1 MRLASRLTSG
11 LALAVTVC
19 WAFALA
25 LSGSTDTLLF
35 LAPAL
40 LIVVPLIAGRYPGEE
55 LIAKLVARR
64 SGRPRRPLASPVP
77 AVLRPLVVC
86 VPRGTR
92 LLAFSR
98 AERPPPRG
106 LLPQT

>member
-11 LALAVTVC
+11 LALTVTVC
-19 WAFALA
+19 WVLALA
-25 LSGSTDTLLF
+25 LAGSTDTLFF

-40 LIVVPLIAGRYPGEE
+40 LIVAPLVAGRYLGEE
-55 LIAKLVARR
+55 LIAKLVAKRCR
-64 SGRPRRPLASPVP
+64 PPRRPTAVP
-77 AVLRPLVVC
+77 ASITRPPLARS
-86 VPRGTR
+86 PRGTR

-98 AERPPPRG
+98 AERPPPFG

>member
-11 LALAVTVC
+11 LALTVTVC

-35 LAPAL
+35 MAPAL
-40 LIVVPLIAGRYPGEE
+40 LIVAPLIAGRYLGEE
-55 LIAKLVARR
+55 LIAKLVAKRTR
-64 SGRPRRPLASPVP
+64 RPRLSVVAPISIPRPPLAWS
-77 AVLRPLVVC
+77 
-86 VPRGTR
+86 PRGTR

-98 AERPPPRG
+98 AERPPPLG
-106 LLPQT
+106 LLLQS

>member
-11 LALAVTVC
+11 LALTVTVC

-40 LIVVPLIAGRYPGEE
+40 LIVAPLIAGRYPGEE
-55 LIAKLVARR
+55 LIAKFVAPESR
-64 SGRPRRPLASPVP
+64 RPRRPA
-77 AVLRPLVVC
+77 AVLAPLPRPLAARS
-86 VPRGTR
+86 PRGTR
-92 LLAFSR
+92 LLAFAR
-98 AERPPPRG
+98 AERPPPFG

>member
-40 LIVVPLIAGRYPGEE
+40 LIVAPLIAGRYPGEE
-55 LIAKLVARR
+55 LIAKLVAKR
-64 SGRPRRPLASPVP
+64 SRRPRRAALVRAPLSRA
-77 AVLRPLVVC
+77 AVVRS
-86 VPRGTR
+86 PRGTR

-98 AERPPPRG
+98 AERPPPRR
-106 LLPQT
+106 LLLQT

>member
-11 LALAVTVC
+11 LALTVTVC

-25 LSGSTDTLLF
+25 LSGSTDALLF

-40 LIVVPLIAGRYPGEE
+40 LIVAPLIAGRYPGEE
-55 LIAKLVARR
+55 LIAKLVAKRSRPPRR
-64 SGRPRRPLASPVP
+64 SVAAPIQIPRSPLAWS
-77 AVLRPLVVC
+77 
-86 VPRGTR
+86 PRGTR

-98 AERPPPRG
+98 AERPPPPG